1 MSKNQ
6 VDKTAK
12 DEDQRLYRDYFNIT
26 DMYLIQYSYDPD
38 KKGDDKNGGEK
49 TCDHERGVRH
59 VVPEL
64 PGSVFGDGS
73 PGRETTV
80 SPGAGKSYRGRTG
93 FSSRV
98 SICRENTKGETG
110 FLVDEVGRHY
120 AAGIRERKKR

>member
-1 MSKNQ
+1 MKALKNKKLIP
-6 VDKTAK
+6 VLLVVAVGVWG
-12 DEDQRLYRDYFNIT
+12 LIIYRVAV
-26 DMYLIQYSYDPD
+26 YSGGG
-38 KKGDDKNGGEK
+38 KGDDKNGGEK
-49 TCDHERGVRH
+49 TRDHERGVRH

-110 FLVDEVGRHY
+110 FLVDEVGRQY

>member
-1 MSKNQ
+1 MKALKNKKLIP
-6 VDKTAK
+6 VLLVVAVGVWG
-12 DEDQRLYRDYFNIT
+12 LIIYRVAV
-26 DMYLIQYSYDPD
+26 YS
-38 KKGDDKNGGEK
+38 GGEK

-110 FLVDEVGRHY
+110 FLVDEVGRQY